1 VWGIDDVRRCVIP
14 TGRCRDYSCVDDM
27 RSWPDAAVEPATVL
41 GDASAEVISD
51 DHAAAPSPHPV
62 DPRARSYEEFYRRE
76 MPRLVALARALSGSA
91 AADDLA
97 QEAMLAAYR
106 RWPEVAAYENPE
118 AWVRRV
124 CANHATSLLRRRG
137 AETRAVLRLASQ
149 PPPAPEL
156 DERHEAFWAEVRRLP
171 RRQAQAAALR
181 YVYDL
186 SVADIAATMACSEG
200 SVKVHQTRARAALVD
215 RLGKE
220 ASS

>member
-1 VWGIDDVRRCVIP
+1 MGFVIP
-14 TGRCRDYSCVDDM
+14 TACWRDYAYVDDM
-27 RSWPDAAVEPATVL
+27 RSLPEVGLEPATVL
-41 GDASAEVISD
+41 RDASDEVISS
-51 DHAAAPSPHPV
+51 DHAHEARPQPSVRQGTGPFEV
-62 DPRARSYEEFYRRE
+62 FYRRE
-76 MPRLVALARALSGSA
+76 MPRLVALARALSGSS

-149 PPPAPEL
+149 PSPGAEL

-200 SVKVHQTRARAALVD
+200 SVKVHLTRARAVLAA

-220 ASS
+220 ASE

>member
-1 VWGIDDVRRCVIP
+1 VFVILP
-14 TGRCRDYSCVDDM
+14 GSWRDYSHVDEM
-27 RSWPDAAVEPATVL
+27 RSWPEVGLEPAAVL

-51 DHAAAPSPHPV
+51 DPAERPRSPHPA
-62 DPRARSYEEFYRRE
+62 DPRTRSFEVFYRQE
-76 MPRLVALARALSGSA
+76 MPRLVALARALSGSS

-106 RWPEVAAYENPE
+106 RWSEVAAYENPQ

-124 CANHATSLLRRRG
+124 CANHATSMLRRRG

-149 PPPAPEL
+149 PSPDAEL
-156 DERHEAFWAEVRRLP
+156 DEQHEAFWAEVRRLP

-200 SVKVHQTRARAALVD
+200 SVKVHLTRARAVLAD

-220 ASS
+220 ASE

>member
-1 VWGIDDVRRCVIP
+1 MQSKNLPGFVIP
-14 TGRCRDYSCVDDM
+14 TGCWRDYSHVDDM
-27 RSWPDAAVEPATVL
+27 RSWPEAGLEPATL
-41 GDASAEVISD
+41 PGDASAEVISD
-51 DHAAAPSPHPV
+51 DRV
-62 DPRARSYEEFYRRE
+62 EGARSQHPSDPHARSFEVFYRRE
-76 MPRLVALARALSGSA
+76 MPRLVALARALSGSS
-91 AADDLA
+91 AADDIA
-97 QEAMLAAYR
+97 QEAMLAAFR
-106 RWPEVAAYENPE
+106 RWSEVAAYENPE

-149 PPPAPEL
+149 PSPDTEL

-200 SVKVHQTRARAALVD
+200 SVKVHLTRARAALAD
-215 RLGKE
+215 RLEKE
-220 ASS
+220 ATE

>member
-1 VWGIDDVRRCVIP
+1 
-14 TGRCRDYSCVDDM
+14 M
-27 RSWPDAAVEPATVL
+27 RSWSEAGPEPATVL
-41 GDASAEVISD
+41 RDASAEVISS
-51 DHAAAPSPHPV
+51 DHDHEARPHPPV
-62 DPRARSYEEFYRRE
+62 RHGADPFEVFYRRE
-76 MPRLVALARALSGSA
+76 MPRLVALARALSGSS

-106 RWPEVAAYENPE
+106 RWSEVANYENPE

-137 AETRAVLRLASQ
+137 AEARAVLRLASQ
-149 PPPAPEL
+149 PSHDAEL
-156 DERHEAFWAEVRRLP
+156 GERHEEFWAEVRRLP

-181 YVYDL
+181 YIYDL

-200 SVKVHQTRARAALVD
+200 SVKVHLTRARAVLGD

-220 ASS
+220 ASE